1 MGVDTKGNSYVTST
15 YPKSVLKVD
24 KHGREVSVWYPP
36 PSPLNTTIAGYGGA
50 VSFGDVMLV
59 HDAEGGSET
68 VGDGR
73 AGIYR
78 FGLTEKRGRPVRVP
92 HVPDAAFGGSSKI
105 HLPPM
110 YGGKVLLVSE
120 DLVGVHVLRSRD
132 GKWKRAEYLGVVRSE
147 FPKFFERII
156 PTTVQL
162 GRDRQYMVGQFFP
175 GSIVAGTG
183 AGNHSDFPMFDIT
196 ERVAALLAG

>member
-24 KHGREVSVWYPP
+24 KHGREVTVWYPP
-36 PSPLNTTIAGYGGA
+36 PEPLNTTIPGYGGA
-50 VSFGDVMLV
+50 VSFGDVLLV
-59 HDAEGGSET
+59 HDARGGS
-68 VGDGR
+68 VGGT

-78 FGLTEKRGRPVRVP
+78 FDLTEKRGRPVRVP
-92 HVPDAAFGGSSKI
+92 HIPDAAFGGTSKI

-110 YGGKVLLVSE
+110 YGGKVLLLSE

-132 GKWKRAEYLGVVRSE
+132 GRWERAEYLGVVRSE
-147 FPKFFERII
+147 FPKLFERII
-156 PTTVQL
+156 STTVQL
-162 GRDRQYMVGQFFP
+162 GRDKQYMVGQFFP
-175 GSIVAGTG
+175 GQIVPGTG